1 MTDFPTIVY
10 RVPGPHI
17 GPRCTYAYKG
27 ADDAAAFDALLAAGW
42 FATLPE
48 AKAGI
53 AVDAIVEAAEAFD
66 VLTDNVSPE
75 TREALEA
82 KAKALGVPFNART
95 RDEVLIE
102 RIAAA

>member
-1 MTDFPTIVY
+1 MTEFPTIVY

-17 GPRCTYAYKG
+17 GPRCMYAYKG
-27 ADDAAAFDALLAAGW
+27 AADEAAFNALLDAGW

-53 AVDAIVEAAEAFD
+53 AADAIVEAVEAFD

-82 KAKALGVPFNART
+82 RAKALGVSFNWKT
-95 RDEVLIE
+95 STEVLIE
-102 RIAAA
+102 RIASA